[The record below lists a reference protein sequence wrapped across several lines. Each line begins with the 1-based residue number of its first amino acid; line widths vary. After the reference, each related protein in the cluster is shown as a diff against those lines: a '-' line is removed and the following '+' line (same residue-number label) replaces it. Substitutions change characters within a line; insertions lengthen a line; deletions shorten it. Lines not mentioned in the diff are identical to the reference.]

1 MMIKKESK
9 NMFDINQI
17 SQIRVGLA
25 SPEVIR
31 KWSYGEVL
39 KPETINYRSQKPEM
53 QGLFCEKI
61 FGPSKDYECH
71 CGKYKKQRYLGVVCE
86 KCGVEVMTKDARR
99 ERMGHIELATP
110 CAHIWYVKGIPSRI
124 ALVLDLNAKQLEEII
139 YLAGSTLICLN
150 PGNSTIL
157 QYRQVIDEKTGRI
170 DFVAVIKEFID
181 SLEGTYEGAR
191 AQEYIE
197 RLENTAEPINFEVI
211 TAFIGKHTGAEFG
224 EGAEAIKRL
233 LKEVDLDKEFAAIEE
248 ELNNCSTQRRIKL
261 TKRLELIESFR
272 VSKNRPEWMILD
284 VLPVIPPDLRP
295 MLQLDGGRFAT
306 SDLNDLYRRL
316 IARNRRLKNLIN
328 IKAPS
333 TMLRNEKRMLQEAVD
348 ALIDNGRRGKP
359 VLSSGGSGRE
369 LKSLSSALKGKQG
382 RFRQNL
388 LGKRVDYSGRSVIA
402 VGPDLKMYECG
413 LPREMAIKL
422 LRPYIASLLI
432 DRGFATSHKQADK
445 KIDTYDEI
453 VFDILEEIIHKHP
466 VLLNRAPTLHRLGI
480 QAFQPKLVEGR
491 AIRLHPLVCSGF
503 NADFDGDQMAVHVP
517 LSKAA
522 LEESLNLMLASNNI
536 LGPKDGLPIATPS
549 QDMVIGNYYMTME
562 QTKDDFL
569 RKAKDA
575 RARKDNNVADRLE
588 GYAAMEGKVFANPAE
603 VLLAFETNQ
612 VHLHNRIALPG
623 KSLKKSGFTDEM
635 NDGYILTSVGK
646 VIFNQ
651 IFPSDFPYLNNKN
664 SANLKDDLSEY
675 FVPKGTNIPEVIAK
689 SKPLIPFG
697 SKDLAEIIKEVFY
710 RYGTSKTSSILDKMK
725 DQGFKFAT
733 SSGLTVAL
741 ADILVLEN
749 KKDLIQAGDDRVNE
763 IQSQF
768 EQGLLTDEERYQQV
782 VSVWKDD
789 VQSQIASAVLTLMQ
803 NSNDNPLNI
812 IFNSGARGKASN
824 FQQLIGYRG
833 LMSKPSGRYI
843 ELPIRS
849 SFREGL
855 SISEFFI
862 ATHGARKVGAD
873 TALKTADSGYLTRK
887 LVDVAQ
893 DVIIREKDCHTDH
906 GFNVFTIMDSS
917 RQAVITPLYNRL
929 VGRYTLRDVVDP
941 KSGEII
947 VPADHLMNEN
957 DARKIIDA
965 GITDVM
971 IRSVFGCETKGGICQ
986 KCYGRNLATGN
997 LVEVGEAVG
1006 IIAAQSIGE
1015 PGTQLTMRTFHEGGV
1030 AGRNITD
1037 GLPRV
1042 QEIFEARTPKGEAV
1056 ISSIHG
1062 KVVSIDDVGGRFT
1075 VKVASDIET
1084 REYNTTFGA
1093 RLRVAVGDEVNPGQ
1107 KISEGA
1113 IYPKDLLKYADIS
1126 AVQKYIIK
1134 EVQKV
1139 YQSNGANIADKHI
1152 EVIVRQ
1158 MLRKVLIVDGG
1169 STDMIAGTRIDVSTF
1184 TNKNEEAL
1192 KQGKVPAVA
1201 VPRLLGI
1208 AKAALETESFLSAA
1222 SFQETTKVLT
1232 DAAIK
1237 GKLDVL
1243 HGLKENVITGKLIPA
1258 GRGLWDDEKHQQA
1271 LDNFSVEEFMHNV
1284 KNNYRAEHEHWMDD
1298 FESMLQNDE

>member
-1 MMIKKESK
+1 
-9 NMFDINQI
+9 MFDINRI
-17 SQIRVGLA
+17 SKIRVGLA
-25 SPEVIR
+25 SPEAIR
-31 KWSYGEVL
+31 SWSYGEVL

-71 CGKYKKQRYLGVVCE
+71 CGKYKKQRYAGVVCE

-110 CAHIWYVKGIPSRI
+110 CAHIWYVKGIPARI
-124 ALVLDLNAKQLEEII
+124 ALVLDINAKQLEEIV

-150 PGNSTIL
+150 PGASKIL
-157 QYRQVIDEKTGRI
+157 KYRQVIDEKTGRI
-170 DFVAVIKEFID
+170 DFVAVIKEFIG

-191 AQEYIE
+191 AQEFIE
-197 RLENTAEPINFEVI
+197 KLENRAEPINFEVV
-211 TAFIGKHTGAEFG
+211 TNFIGKHTGAEFG

-233 LKEVDLDKEFAAIEE
+233 LKEVDLHREGDSIEKELKE
-248 ELNNCSTQRRIKL
+248 CTTQRRVKL
-261 TKRLELIESFR
+261 TKRLEIIESFR
-272 VSKNRPEWMILD
+272 QSGNRPEWMVLD

-328 IKAPS
+328 IKAPT

-413 LPREMAIKL
+413 LPREMAIQL
-422 LRPYIASLLI
+422 LRPFIAGLLI
-432 DRGFATSHKQADK
+432 ERGFATSHKQADK
-445 KIDTYDEI
+445 KVDNYDEV
-453 VFDILEEIIHKHP
+453 VFDILEEIISKHP

-491 AIRLHPLVCSGF
+491 AIRLHPLVCTGF

-522 LEESLNLMLASNNI
+522 QEEALNLMLASNNI
-536 LGPKDGLPIATPS
+536 LGPKDGMPIATPS
-549 QDMVIGNYYMTME
+549 QDMVIGNFYLTIE
-562 QTKDDFL
+562 ATKADFI
-569 RKAKDA
+569 RKAATSRRMGDEA
-575 RARKDNNVADRLE
+575 QAVLYDLFSLC
-588 GYAAMEGKVFANPAE
+588 EGKVFRNVEE
-603 VLLAFETNQ
+603 VNLAYITKQIN
-612 VHLHNRIALPG
+612 LHNRIAIPG
-623 KSLKKSGFTDEM
+623 HVLGKTGFTKEM
-635 NDGYILTSVGK
+635 NEGYLLTSVGK
-646 VIFNQ
+646 LIFNQ
-651 IFPSDFPYLNNKN
+651 IFPADFPYLNSKN
-664 SANLKDDLSEY
+664 PVNFKGDLPEY
-675 FVPKGTNIPEVIAK
+675 FVKKGTNIAEAIAARAIL
-689 SKPLIPFG
+689 PPFG
-697 SKDLAEIIKEVFY
+697 SKDLSEVIKEVFH
-710 RYGTSKTSSILDKMK
+710 RYGTTKTSAILDKMK
-725 DQGFKFAT
+725 DQGFKYAT
-733 SSGLTVAL
+733 ASGLTIAL
-741 ADILVLEN
+741 SDILVLEN
-749 KKDLIQAGDDRVNE
+749 KQEMIKAGDDRVTE
-763 IQSQF
+763 IHEHY
-768 EQGLLTDEERYQQV
+768 EQGFLTDEERYNQV
-782 VSVWKDD
+782 INVWRYD
-789 VQSQIASAVLTLMQ
+789 VQDRIKTAVVTMMQ
-803 NSNDNPLNI
+803 NTNDNPLNI

-824 FQQLIGYRG
+824 FLQLIGYRG
-833 LMSKPSGRYI
+833 LMSKPSGRFI

-855 SISEFFI
+855 SIAEFFI
-862 ATHGARKVGAD
+862 ATHGARKTGAD

-887 LVDVAQ
+887 LVDVSQ
-893 DVIIREKDCHTDH
+893 DVIIREEDCHTDR
-906 GFNVFTIMDSS
+906 GSNVFTTMDSS

-929 VGRYTLRDVVDP
+929 VGRYTLNDVFHP
-941 KSGEII
+941 TTGELL
-947 VPADHLMNEN
+947 VPANHLMDEA
-957 DARKIIDA
+957 DARTIVD
-965 GITDVM
+965 GGVTDVM
-971 IRSVFGCETKGGICQ
+971 IRSVFGCEAKGGICQ
-986 KCYGRNLATGN
+986 KCYGRHLATGK
-997 LVEVGEAVG
+997 LVDVGEAVG

-1030 AGRNITD
+1030 AGRDITD

-1042 QEIFEARTPKGEAV
+1042 QEIFEARLPKGEAV

-1062 KVVSIDDVGGRFT
+1062 KVVSIDERDGRFT
-1075 VKVASDIET
+1075 IRVASELEARDYST
-1084 REYNTTFGA
+1084 NFGA
-1093 RLRVAVGDEVNPGQ
+1093 RLRVAVGDDVHPGQ

-1113 IYPKDLLKYADIS
+1113 IYPKDLLKYADVN

-1139 YQSNGANIADKHI
+1139 YQGNGVNIADKHI

-1158 MLRKVLIVDGG
+1158 MLRKLLVIDAGDTDLIP
-1169 STDMIAGTRIDVSTF
+1169 GTRVDIAAF
-1184 TNKNEEAL
+1184 TEKNEVVLAN
-1192 KQGKVPAVA
+1192 GKTPAVA

-1208 AKAALETESFLSAA
+1208 AKSALETESFLSAA
-1222 SFQETTKVLT
+1222 SFQETTRVLT

-1237 GKLDVL
+1237 GKTDVL
-1243 HGLKENVITGKLIPA
+1243 HGLKENVITGKMIPA
-1258 GRGLWDDEKHQQA
+1258 GRGLKTDEERAKLIA
-1271 LDNFSVEEFMHNV
+1271 DFTVEDFMRNIR
-1284 KNNYRAEHEHWMDD
+1284 NNYRESSDQWMDQ
-1298 FESMLQNDE
+1298 FEETLPLDE

>member
-1 MMIKKESK
+1 
-9 NMFDINQI
+9 MFDINTI
-17 SQIRVGLA
+17 TKIRVGLA
-25 SPEVIR
+25 APEAIR
-31 KWSYGEVL
+31 SWSHGEVL
-39 KPETINYRSQKPEM
+39 RPETINYRSQKPETG
-53 QGLFCEKI
+53 GLFCERI

-71 CGKYKKQRYLGVVCE
+71 CGKYKKQRYAGVICE
-86 KCGVEVMTKDARR
+86 KCGVEVMTKDVRR

-124 ALVLDLNAKQLEEII
+124 ALVLDINAKQLEEIV

-150 PGNSTIL
+150 SGTSKIL
-157 QYRQVIDEKTGRI
+157 RYRQVIDEKTGRI
-170 DFVAVIKEFID
+170 DFVAVIKEFSA

-191 AQEYIE
+191 AQELVE
-197 RLENTAEPINFEVI
+197 KLENRQEPINFEVV
-211 TAFIGKHTGAEFG
+211 TNFINKHTGAEFG

-233 LKEVDLDKEFAAIEE
+233 LREVDLDQESEAIAKELRE
-248 ELNNCSTQRRIKL
+248 CTTQRRAKL
-261 TKRLELIESFR
+261 TKRLEIIESFR
-272 VSKNRPEWMILD
+272 QSGNRPEWMVLD

-328 IKAPS
+328 IKAPT

-413 LPREMAIKL
+413 LPREMAIQL
-422 LRPYIASLLI
+422 LRPFIAGHLI
-432 DRGFATSHKQADK
+432 ERGLANSHKQADK
-445 KIDTYDEI
+445 KIDNYDER
-453 VFDILEEIIHKHP
+453 VFDILEEIISKHP

-522 LEESLNLMLASNNI
+522 QEEALNLMLASNNI

-549 QDMVIGNYYMTME
+549 QDMVIGNFYLTME
-562 QTKDDFL
+562 QTKADFL
-569 RKAKDA
+569 RKAENSRRVGD
-575 RARKDNNVADRLE
+575 RNQADQYEL
-588 GYAAMEGKVFANPAE
+588 YAECEGKVFRSVEE
-603 VLLAFETNQ
+603 VNLAFTTKQ
-612 VHLHNRIALPG
+612 VHLHNRIAIPG
-623 KSLKKSGFTDEM
+623 YALRKDGFSDDM
-635 NDGYILTSVGK
+635 NDGYLLTTVGK
-646 VIFNQ
+646 VFFNQ

-664 SANLKDDLSEY
+664 LANLKGDMDEY
-675 FVPKGTNIPEVIAK
+675 FVPKGTNIREVLAAR
-689 SKPLIPFG
+689 KPLTPYG
-697 SKDLAEIIKEVFY
+697 SKDLAEIIKEVFH
-710 RYGTSKTSSILDKMK
+710 RYGTTKTSAILDMMK
-725 DQGFKFAT
+725 DQGFRFAT
-733 SSGLTVAL
+733 QSGLTVAL
-741 ADILVLEN
+741 SDINVLED
-749 KKDLIQAGDDRVNE
+749 KKELIKAGDDRVAE
-763 IQSQF
+763 IQEHF
-768 EQGLLTDEERYQQV
+768 EQGFLTDEERYQQTIAVWRDDVKKHIENAV
-782 VSVWKDD
+782 VSK
-789 VQSQIASAVLTLMQ
+789 MQ
-803 NSNDNPLNI
+803 KANDNPLNI

-833 LMSKPSGRYI
+833 LMSKPGGRFI

-855 SISEFFI
+855 SIAEFFI

-893 DVIIREKDCHTDH
+893 DVIIREEDCHTDR
-906 GFNVFTIMDSS
+906 GSNVFTIMDSS

-929 VGRYTLRDVVDP
+929 VGRYTLNEVFHP
-941 KSGEII
+941 QTGEII
-947 VPADHLMNEN
+947 VPADHLMDEQ
-957 DARKIIDA
+957 DARAIVDA

-971 IRSVFGCETKGGICQ
+971 IRSVFGCETKGGIC
-986 KCYGRNLATGN
+986 KHCYGRNLATGK
-997 LVEVGEAVG
+997 LVEIGEAVG

-1062 KVVSIDDVGGRFT
+1062 EVVSIDEKDGRFT
-1075 VKVASDIET
+1075 VHVASESDS
-1084 REYNTTFGA
+1084 REFVTNFGA
-1093 RLRVAVGDEVNPGQ
+1093 RLRVQVGDIVHPGQ

-1113 IYPKDLLKYADIS
+1113 IYPKDLLKYADVN

-1139 YQSNGANIADKHI
+1139 YQGNGANIADKHI

-1158 MLRKVLIVDGG
+1158 MLRKLLVIDAGDTDLIPGTHVDI
-1169 STDMIAGTRIDVSTF
+1169 SVF
-1184 TNKNEEAL
+1184 TEKNNAILLE
-1192 KQGKVPAVA
+1192 GKTPAVA
-1201 VPRLLGI
+1201 IPRLLGI
-1208 AKAALETESFLSAA
+1208 AKSALETESFLSAA
-1222 SFQETTKVLT
+1222 SFQETTRVLT

-1237 GKLDVL
+1237 GKVDIL
-1243 HGLKENVITGKLIPA
+1243 HGLKENVITGRIIPA
-1258 GRGLWDDEKHQQA
+1258 GRGLKSSDEQEELLA
-1271 LDNFSVEEFMHNV
+1271 EFSVDKFMRGIR
-1284 KNNYRAEHEHWMDD
+1284 NNYRDSHEEWLDD
-1298 FESMLQNDE
+1298 FDENLLVDE

>member
-1 MMIKKESK
+1 
-9 NMFDINQI
+9 MFDINRI
-17 SQIRVGLA
+17 SKIRVGLA
-25 SPEVIR
+25 SPESIR
-31 KWSYGEVL
+31 SWSHGEVL

-71 CGKYKKQRYLGVVCE
+71 CGKYKKQRYAGVVCE
-86 KCGVEVMTKDARR
+86 KCGVEVMTKDVRR

-124 ALVLDLNAKQLEEII
+124 ALVLDINAKQLEEIV

-150 PGNSTIL
+150 PGSSKIL
-157 QYRQVIDEKTGRI
+157 RYRQVIDEKTGRV
-170 DFVAVIKEFID
+170 DFVAVIKEFAE
-181 SLEGTYEGAR
+181 SLAGTYEGAR
-191 AQEYIE
+191 AQEFIDK
-197 RLENTAEPINFEVI
+197 LENRAEPINFEVV
-211 TAFIGKHTGAEFG
+211 TDFINKHTGAEFG

-233 LKEVDLDKEFAAIEE
+233 LKEVDLDREAETIDKELKE
-248 ELNNCSTQRRIKL
+248 CTTQRRVKL
-261 TKRLELIESFR
+261 TKRLEIIESFR
-272 VSKNRPEWMILD
+272 QSGNRPEWMVLD

-328 IKAPS
+328 IKAPT

-413 LPREMAIKL
+413 LPREMAIQL
-422 LRPYIASLLI
+422 LRPFIAGLLI
-432 DRGFATSHKQADK
+432 ERGFATSHKQADK
-445 KIDTYDEI
+445 KVDNYEEI
-453 VFDILEEIIHKHP
+453 VFDILEEIISKHP

-522 LEESLNLMLASNNI
+522 QEEALNLMLASNNI

-549 QDMVIGNYYMTME
+549 QDMVIGNFYLTLE

-569 RKAKDA
+569 RKAKTSREHGDEEQA
-575 RARKDNNVADRLE
+575 VAYEL
-588 GYAAMEGKVFANPAE
+588 YATCEGKVFRNVDE
-603 VLLAFETNQ
+603 VLLAFTTKQ

-623 KSLKKSGFTDEM
+623 KSLRKEGFTPAM
-635 NDGYILTSVGK
+635 NDGYLLTSVGK
-646 VIFNQ
+646 VFFNQ
-651 IFPSDFPYLNNKN
+651 IFPADFPYLNNKN
-664 SANLKDDLSEY
+664 SLNLKGDLPEY
-675 FVPKGTNIPEVIAK
+675 FVAKGTNIPEELARRRVLT
-689 SKPLIPFG
+689 PYG
-697 SKDLAEIIKEVFY
+697 SKDLSEIINEVFH
-710 RYGTSKTSSILDKMK
+710 RYGTTKTSAILDKMK
-725 DQGFKFAT
+725 DQGFRYAT
-733 SSGLTVAL
+733 QSGLTVAL
-741 ADILVLEN
+741 SDILVLEH
-749 KKDLIQAGDDRVNE
+749 KKDIIQSGDDRVNE
-763 IQSQF
+763 IQTQF
-768 EQGLLTDEERYQQV
+768 EDGLLTDEERYQKV
-782 VSVWKDD
+782 VTVWKDD
-789 VQSQIASAVLTLMQ
+789 IQAKIKDAVVKMMQ
-803 NSNDNPLNI
+803 NTNDNPLNI

-833 LMSKPSGRYI
+833 LMSKPSGRFI

-855 SISEFFI
+855 SIAEFFI

-893 DVIIREKDCHTDH
+893 DVIIREEDCHTDR
-906 GFNVFTIMDSS
+906 GSNVFTIMDSS
-917 RQAVITPLYNRL
+917 RQAVITPLFNRL
-929 VGRYTLRDVVDP
+929 VGRYTLNPVFDP
-941 KSGEII
+941 KTGEII
-947 VPADHLMNEN
+947 VPAEHLMDEQ
-957 DARKIIDA
+957 DAKRIVEA
-965 GITDVM
+965 GVTDVM
-971 IRSVFGCETKGGICQ
+971 IRSVFGCECHDGICQ
-986 KCYGRNLATGN
+986 KCYGRNLATGR

-1056 ISSIHG
+1056 ISGIYG
-1062 KVVSIDDVGGRFT
+1062 KVVSIDENNGRFT
-1075 VKVASDIET
+1075 IRVASEKET
-1084 REYNTTFGA
+1084 RDYATVFGA
-1093 RLRVAVGDEVNPGQ
+1093 RLRVAVGEEVHPGQ

-1113 IYPKDLLKYADIS
+1113 IYPKDLLKYADVN

-1139 YQSNGANIADKHI
+1139 YQGNGANIADKHI

-1158 MLRKVLIVDGG
+1158 MLRKLVVIDAGDTDLIP
-1169 STDMIAGTRIDVSTF
+1169 GTRVDINVF
-1184 TNKNEEAL
+1184 TDKNAEVLAL
-1192 KQGKVPAVA
+1192 GKVPAVA

-1208 AKAALETESFLSAA
+1208 AKSALETESFLSAA
-1222 SFQETTKVLT
+1222 SFQETTRVLT

-1237 GKLDVL
+1237 GKTDVL
-1243 HGLKENVITGKLIPA
+1243 HGLKENVITGKMIPA
-1258 GRGLWDDEKHQQA
+1258 GRGLMSDEERQELTA
-1271 LDNFSVEEFMHNV
+1271 DFSVDEFMHNIR
-1284 KNNYRAEHEHWMDD
+1284 NNYREAHDQWMDQFD
-1298 FESMLQNDE
+1298 NALSLDE

>member
-1 MMIKKESK
+1 
-9 NMFDINQI
+9 MFDINRI
-17 SQIRVGLA
+17 SKIKVGLA
-25 SPEVIR
+25 SPEAIR
-31 KWSYGEVL
+31 SWSYGEVL

-71 CGKYKKQRYLGVVCE
+71 CGKYKKQRYAGVVCE

-124 ALVLDLNAKQLEEII
+124 ALVLDINAKQLEEIV

-150 PGNSTIL
+150 PGSSKIL
-157 QYRQVIDEKTGRI
+157 KYRQVIDEKTGRI
-170 DFVAVIKEFID
+170 DFVAVIKEFIEQ
-181 SLEGTYEGAR
+181 LEGTYDGAR

-197 RLENTAEPINFEVI
+197 KLENRFEPINFEVI
-211 TAFIGKHTGAEFG
+211 TGFIAKHTGAEFG

-233 LKEVDLDKEFAAIEE
+233 LREVDLDREAEAIDKELKE
-248 ELNNCSTQRRIKL
+248 CTTQRRTKL
-261 TKRLELIESFR
+261 TKRLEIVESFR
-272 VSKNRPEWMILD
+272 QSGNRPEWMVLD

-328 IKAPS
+328 IKAPT

-413 LPREMAIKL
+413 LPREMAIQL
-422 LRPYIASLLI
+422 LRPFIAGLLI
-432 DRGFATSHKQADK
+432 ERGFATSHKQADK
-445 KIDTYDEI
+445 KVDNYDEV
-453 VFDILEEIIHKHP
+453 VFDILEEIISKHP

-491 AIRLHPLVCSGF
+491 AIRLHPLVCTGF

-522 LEESLNLMLASNNI
+522 QEEALNLMLASNNI

-549 QDMVIGNYYMTME
+549 QDMVIGNFYLTME
-562 QTKDDFL
+562 QTKADFL
-569 RKAKDA
+569 RKAA
-575 RARKDNNVADRLE
+575 NSRALGDNTQAEQYELF
-588 GYAAMEGKVFANPAE
+588 ATCEGKVFRSFEE
-603 VLLAFETNQ
+603 VNLAFSTKQ
-612 VHLHNRIALPG
+612 IHLHNRIALPG
-623 KSLKKSGFTDEM
+623 YALRKDGFSDEM
-635 NDGYILTSVGK
+635 NEGYLLTSVGK
-646 VIFNQ
+646 VFFNQ

-664 SANLKDDLSEY
+664 SINLKMDLEEY
-675 FVPKGTNIPEVIAK
+675 FVPKGTNIPEVFAK
-689 SKPLIPFG
+689 KHVLTPYG
-697 SKDLAEIIKEVFY
+697 SKDLAEIIKEVFH
-710 RYGTSKTSSILDKMK
+710 RYGTSKTSAILDKMK
-725 DQGFKFAT
+725 DQGFRFAT
-733 SSGLTVAL
+733 QSGLTVAL
-741 ADILVLEN
+741 SDILVLEN
-749 KKDLIQAGDDRVNE
+749 KKNLIKAGDDRVAL
-763 IQSQF
+763 IQDQY

-782 VSVWKDD
+782 VTVWKDD
-789 VQSQIASAVLTLMQ
+789 VQAQIKNAVVTMMQ

-833 LMSKPSGRYI
+833 LMSKPSGRFI

-855 SISEFFI
+855 SIAEFFI

-893 DVIIREKDCHTDH
+893 DVIIREEDCHTDR
-906 GFNVFTIMDSS
+906 GTNVFTIMDSS

-929 VGRYTLRDVVDP
+929 VGRYTLKAVVHP
-941 KSGEII
+941 QTGEII
-947 VPADHLMNEN
+947 VEADHLMDEL
-957 DARKIIDA
+957 DARAIVDA
-965 GITDVM
+965 GVTDVM
-971 IRSVFGCETKGGICQ
+971 IRSVFGCESKDGICQ
-986 KCYGRNLATGN
+986 KCYGRNLATGK

-1056 ISSIHG
+1056 ISGISG
-1062 KVVSIDDVGGRFT
+1062 KVVSIDENGGRFT
-1075 VKVASDIET
+1075 VRVVNEDNGDT
-1084 REYNTTFGA
+1084 RDYATNFGA
-1093 RLRVAVGDEVNPGQ
+1093 RLRVQVGDEVNPGQ

-1113 IYPKDLLKYADIS
+1113 IYPKDLLKYADVN

-1139 YQSNGANIADKHI
+1139 YQGNGANIADKHI

-1158 MLRKVLIVDGG
+1158 MLRKLVVIDGG
-1169 STDMIAGTRIDVSTF
+1169 DTDLIPGTRVDINVF
-1184 TNKNEEAL
+1184 TEKNAL
-1192 KQGKVPAVA
+1192 ALAEGKTPAVG

-1208 AKAALETESFLSAA
+1208 AKSALETESFLSAA
-1222 SFQETTKVLT
+1222 SFQETTRVLT

-1237 GKLDVL
+1237 GKTDVL
-1243 HGLKENVITGKLIPA
+1243 HGLKENVITGKMIPA
-1258 GRGLWDDEKHQQA
+1258 GRGLKTDEQRA
-1271 LDNFSVEEFMHNV
+1271 ELTSDFSVEEFMRNIR
-1284 KNNYRAEHEHWMDD
+1284 NNYRESHEQWMDQFD
-1298 FESMLQNDE
+1298 DNLSLDE

>member
-1 MMIKKESK
+1 
-9 NMFDINQI
+9 MFDINRI
-17 SQIRVGLA
+17 SKIRVGLA

-31 KWSYGEVL
+31 SWSYGEVL

-71 CGKYKKQRYLGVVCE
+71 CGKYKKQRYVGVVCE

-124 ALVLDLNAKQLEEII
+124 ALVLDINAKQLEEIV

-150 PGNSTIL
+150 PGTSKIL
-157 QYRQVIDEKTGRI
+157 KYRQVIDEKTGRV
-170 DFVAVIKEFID
+170 DFVAVIKEFAE

-197 RLENTAEPINFEVI
+197 KLENHAEPINFEVV
-211 TAFIGKHTGAEFG
+211 TDFISKHTGAEFG
-224 EGAEAIKRL
+224 EGAESTKRL
-233 LKEVDLDKEFAAIEE
+233 LREVDLEREGAAIQQ
-248 ELNNCSTQRRIKL
+248 ELHECTTQRRAKL
-261 TKRLELIESFR
+261 TKRLEIIESFR
-272 VSKNRPEWMILD
+272 QSGNRPEWMILD

-328 IKAPS
+328 IKAPT

-413 LPREMAIKL
+413 LPREMAIQL
-422 LRPYIASLLI
+422 LRPFIAGLLI
-432 DRGFATSHKQADK
+432 DRGYANSHKQADK
-445 KIDTYDEI
+445 KVDNPDSI
-453 VFDILEEIIHKHP
+453 VYDILEEIISKHP

-491 AIRLHPLVCSGF
+491 AIRLHPLVCAGF

-522 LEESLNLMLASNNI
+522 QEEALNLMLASNNI

-549 QDMVIGNYYMTME
+549 QDMVIGNYYLTLE
-562 QTKDDFL
+562 QTKEDFL
-569 RKAKDA
+569 RKAGVSRSKGDIDQA
-575 RARKDNNVADRLE
+575 EQYELFATC
-588 GYAAMEGKVFANPAE
+588 EGKVFRSVEE
-603 VLLAFETNQ
+603 VDLAFTTKQ
-612 VHLHNRIALPG
+612 IHIHNRIAVPG
-623 KSLKKSGFTDEM
+623 WALHKTGFTDEM
-635 NDGYILTSVGK
+635 NDGYLLTSVGK
-646 VIFNQ
+646 LFFND
-651 IFPSDFPYLNNKN
+651 IFPADFPFLNDNDPK
-664 SANLKDDLSEY
+664 NLKGDLPHY
-675 FVPKGTNIPEVIAK
+675 FVPKGTNIPEAIA
-689 SKPLIPFG
+689 SREPLMPYG
-697 SKDLAEIIKEVFY
+697 SKDLSKIINEVFH
-710 RYGTSKTSSILDKMK
+710 RYGTTKTSAILDKMK
-725 DQGFKFAT
+725 DQGFRFAT
-733 SSGLTVAL
+733 QSGVTIAL
-741 ADILVLEN
+741 SDILVLEN
-749 KKDLIQAGDDRVNE
+749 KQEIIDSGDRSVDE
-763 IQSQF
+763 IHDQF
-768 EQGLLTDEERYQQV
+768 EQGLLTDEERYTKV
-782 VSVWKDD
+782 TKVWKED
-789 VQSQIASAVLTLMQ
+789 VQNQVKDAVITMMK

-833 LMSKPSGRYI
+833 LMSKPNGRFI

-855 SISEFFI
+855 SIAEFFI
-862 ATHGARKVGAD
+862 ATHGARKTGAD

-887 LVDVAQ
+887 LVDVSQ
-893 DVIIREKDCHTDH
+893 DVIIREEDCHTDR
-906 GFNVFTIMDSS
+906 GTNVFTIMDSS
-917 RQAVITPLYNRL
+917 QQSIITPLYDRL
-929 VGRYTLRDVVDP
+929 VGRFTLNPVINP
-941 KSGEII
+941 TTGEVI
-947 VPADHLMNEN
+947 VPADYLMDEI
-957 DARKIIDA
+957 DARAIVDA
-965 GITDVM
+965 GVTDVM
-971 IRSVFGCETKGGICQ
+971 IRSVFGCESKDGICQ
-986 KCYGRNLATGN
+986 KCYGRNLATGR

-1006 IIAAQSIGE
+1006 TIAAQSIGE

-1042 QEIFEARTPKGEAV
+1042 QEIFEARAPKGEAI
-1056 ISSIHG
+1056 ISSIYG
-1062 KVVSIDDVGGRFT
+1062 KVTAIDENNGRYNVHVVSNHDSRDFAT
-1075 VKVASDIET
+1075 
-1084 REYNTTFGA
+1084 NFGA
-1093 RLRVAVGDEVNPGQ
+1093 RLRVKVGDEVHPGQ

-1113 IYPKDLLKYADIS
+1113 IYPKDLLKFADVQ

-1139 YQSNGANIADKHI
+1139 YKISAGVSIADKHI

-1158 MLRKVLIVDGG
+1158 MLRKLIVIDSGD
-1169 STDMIAGTRIDVSTF
+1169 TDLIPGTRVDINVF
-1184 TNKNEEAL
+1184 TEKNQEVLAL
-1192 KQGKVPAVA
+1192 GKTPAVGI
-1201 VPRLLGI
+1201 PRLLGI
-1208 AKAALETESFLSAA
+1208 AKSALETESFLSAA
-1222 SFQETTKVLT
+1222 SFQETTRVLT

-1237 GKLDVL
+1237 GKTDVL
-1243 HGLKENVITGKLIPA
+1243 HGLKENVITGKIIPA
-1258 GRGLWDDEKHQQA
+1258 GRGLKTEEERQELLA
-1271 LDNFSVEEFMHNV
+1271 NFSVEGFMHDIR
-1284 KNNYRAEHEHWMDD
+1284 NNYRESHEQWMDQFD
-1298 FESMLQNDE
+1298 NDSPIED